1 MNILVKLLKI
11 VSSIINLFRDNFVI
25 IYELFDEMMDY
36 GFPQVTDHKLLQDYI
51 TQESFRTERA
61 SKTLSTV
68 TNVVSWR
75 PEGIVYKKNE
85 IFLDII
91 EKLNLQI
98 AANGNIIS
106 SDIIG
111 NVHVKSNLS
120 GMPELKLG
128 LNDKLMLENSTT
140 GSKARAIEMEDV
152 RFHQCVRLAKFE
164 TDRTISFIPP
174 DGEFELMN
182 YRINTQVK
190 PLIWVEASV
199 HRKSSRINYIVNMKS
214 NFRSRLIANDVV
226 ISVPVP
232 SDVDSPIFKTSI
244 GNCKYAPE
252 KDCMNWNIKQLY
264 GGKQY
269 SMEAQFGLPSVEKE
283 ENEEMKS
290 RPISVEF
297 EIPYFAISGVQVRY
311 LKISDRSGYEALPWV
326 RYITENG
333 NYFLRMR

>member
-1 MNILVKLLKI
+1 MGCSGRNANVVSLLVYLTSLTD
-11 VSSIINLFRDNFVI
+11 VFTHYFGDMTEASIKDNFVI

-36 GFPQVTDHKLLQDYI
+36 GYPQVTDHKILHDYI
-51 TQESFRTERA
+51 TQESFKSENA

-75 PEGIVYKKNE
+75 PEGIKYRKNE
-85 IFLDII
+85 IFLDVI
-91 EKLNLQI
+91 EKVNLQM

-111 NVHVKSNLS
+111 TVHVKSCLS

-128 LNDKLMLENSTT
+128 LNDKLMLENSGA

-152 RFHQCVRLAKFE
+152 RFHQCVRLTRFE

-190 PLIWVEASV
+190 PLIWVECAI
-199 HRKSSRINYIVNMKS
+199 HKKTSRINYIISMKS
-214 NFRSRLIANDVV
+214 NFKSRSIANDVV
-226 ISVPVP
+226 INIPVP
-232 SDVDSPIFKTSI
+232 SDVDSPIFKTNI
-244 GNCKYAPE
+244 GNCKYVPE
-252 KDCMNWNIKQLY
+252 KDCMAWNIKQLY

-269 SMEAQFGLPSVEKE
+269 TMEAQFGLPSVEKE
-283 ENEEMKS
+283 ESEVCLLF
-290 RPISVEF
+290 I
-297 EIPYFAISGVQVRY
+297 Y
-311 LKISDRSGYEALPWV
+311 LFIYRK
-326 RYITENG
+326 
-333 NYFLRMR
+333 